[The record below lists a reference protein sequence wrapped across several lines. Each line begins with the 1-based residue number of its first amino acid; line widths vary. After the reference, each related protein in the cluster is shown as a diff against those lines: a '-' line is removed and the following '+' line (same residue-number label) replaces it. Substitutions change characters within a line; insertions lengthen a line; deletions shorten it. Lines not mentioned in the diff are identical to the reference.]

1 MCSDEVIRSIAD
13 FRRLRAVLAD
23 LHNGIDRARREFGDE
38 IIVQH
43 AKLENVADALARS
56 ERITN
61 YLRNLQQQ
69 VLEKS
74 QKERSE
80 KTARSG

>member
-1 MCSDEVIRSIAD
+1 MCPDRVIRSIAD

-38 IIVQH
+38 VIVQY

-56 ERITN
+56 ERITD

-69 VLEKS
+69 VLEKRARE
-74 QKERSE
+74 QVG
-80 KTARSG
+80 KTA

>member
-1 MCSDEVIRSIAD
+1 MYSDEVFRSIAD
-13 FRRLRAVLAD
+13 FRRLRAVLAEV
-23 LHNGIDRARREFGDE
+23 HNGIDRARREFGDE
-38 IIVQH
+38 IIVKH

-61 YLRNLQQQ
+61 YLRKLQEQ

-74 QKERSE
+74 AKENLD
-80 KTARSG
+80 KAV

>member
-1 MCSDEVIRSIAD
+1 MYSDEAIRSIAD
-13 FRRLRAVLAD
+13 FRRLRAVLAG

-38 IIVQH
+38 VIVQH

-56 ERITN
+56 ERITD

-69 VLEKS
+69 VLEKRAR
-74 QKERSE
+74 EE
-80 KTARSG
+80 LGKTA